1 MYEFHKNITQKK
13 RVTNMSMVS
22 DILPLSRNILSRQIK
37 DAGKRLMY
45 PHLISI
51 PRGYLL
57 DLAVIVCMH

>member
-22 DILPLSRNILSRQIK
+22 DILPLSRNILARQIK

-45 PHLISI
+45 PHLISF